1 MRYKLLLII
10 LITSCL
16 SSSGQIRIR
25 LYASQNPA
33 TVVFSVASGEY
44 ELHAYPGVTCRLA
57 KGSLVAVSEYQD
69 RIAVKPRNQPGFFA
83 DSLIINALDNTSSF
97 SLRTDGKTPARQFYK
112 GDLSFYPDLETLV
125 MINNCD
131 VDNYIAGVIRAE
143 GGINRH
149 KEYFKTQAI
158 IARTYLYSH
167 LDKHLHDNYNVC
179 DNTHCQAFNGIT
191 YDSVINSASLETR
204 GLVLLGADSMLIVSA
219 FHSNCGGM
227 TASSKDVW
235 VSDQPYLR
243 SVTDPYCVNS
253 KNAVWEKKIGT
264 DEWIYY
270 LNKQGYNGR
279 NDLSLL
285 SFYQNKR
292 WVDYKAGT
300 FTVPFEKI
308 REDFKLRSA
317 YFSVIAARDSVTF
330 KGKGYGHGVG
340 LCQEGAMEMAS
351 RGHLHREIIDFYYFG
366 VILTD
371 IKNAKFPEMR

>member
-1 MRYKLLLII
+1 MRHKLLLII

-25 LYASQNPA
+25 LYASQTPE
-33 TVVFSVASGEY
+33 TVVFSVVSGEY
-44 ELHAYPGVTCRLA
+44 ELRAYPGAAYRLA

-69 RIAVKPRNQPGFFA
+69 RIAVKPGKLPGLIV
-83 DSLIINALDNTSSF
+83 DSLIINALDNASSF
-97 SLRTDGKTPARQFYK
+97 SLRTGGKTPARQFYK
-112 GDLSFYPDLETLV
+112 GDLSVYPDLETLV

-143 GGINRH
+143 GGVNRH